1 MENSDIKVD
10 LVKGGNFVKV
20 VAVGPGLN
28 LDALAVNKQMLK

>member
-20 VAVGPGLN
+20 AAACSGPN
-28 LDALAVNKQMLK
+28 LDAMAVNKQM